1 MKEDESISWSTPEY
15 DKKDHTV
22 DWYWTVGL
30 VTLVAIALCI
40 YFKDF
45 LFGFLLFIG
54 IGTLTFLSTR
64 DPQTIDITI
73 TYKGLKVR
81 DQEYP
86 WRNLKAFWVEERP
99 QHNGKTHLLLITDR
113 MYVPMIALPIG
124 DIDPEILRKAL
135 TPHMKEEELQENP
148 SHTFLEMLGF

>member
-73 TYKGLKVR
+73 TYKGSRSVTKNIHGVISRLSGLRNVR
-81 DQEYP
+81 
-86 WRNLKAFWVEERP
+86 NTMVK
-99 QHNGKTHLLLITDR
+99 
-113 MYVPMIALPIG
+113 
-124 DIDPEILRKAL
+124 
-135 TPHMKEEELQENP
+135 
-148 SHTFLEMLGF
+148 HTSCS